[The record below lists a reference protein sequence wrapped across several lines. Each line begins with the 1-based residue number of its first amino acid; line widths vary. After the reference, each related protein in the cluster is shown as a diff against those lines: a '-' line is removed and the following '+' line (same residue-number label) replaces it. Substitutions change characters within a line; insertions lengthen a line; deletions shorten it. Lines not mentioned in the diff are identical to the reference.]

1 LNRGSSIS
9 GNLRAVNARI
19 EQAAR
24 NAGRSPAE
32 VMLLAVSKTFGPEWI
47 REAAQAGQ
55 HAFGE
60 NQAQEAL
67 TKMEALCD
75 LALEWHFIGSI
86 QSNKTRAIAENFAW
100 VHSVDREKIGRR
112 LSDARPPELPPLQ
125 VCIEVNVSGEETKS
139 GVRPEVVPELARAL
153 ASLPRISL
161 RGLMSIPEDT
171 EDFARQRSQFRELR
185 QLKDD
190 LAGRGF
196 ALDTLSMGMSHD
208 LEAAVME
215 GATIVRV
222 GTAIFGERR
231 RRDS

>member
-1 LNRGSSIS
+1 
-9 GNLRAVNARI
+9 
-19 EQAAR
+19 
-24 NAGRSPAE
+24 
-32 VMLLAVSKTFGPEWI
+32 MLLAVSKTFGPERI
-47 REAAQAGQ
+47 REAAEAGQ

-67 TKMEALCD
+67 PKMEALRD

-100 VHSVDREKIGRR
+100 VHSVDREKVGRR

-125 VCIEVNVSGEETKS
+125 VCIEVNMSGEESKS
-139 GVRPEVVPELARAL
+139 GVRREGVPELARAI

-161 RGLMSIPEDT
+161 RGLMAIPEDT
-171 EDFARQRSQFRELR
+171 KDFARQRTRFRELR

-190 LAGRGF
+190 LAARGF
-196 ALDTLSMGMSHD
+196 ALDMLSMGMSHD